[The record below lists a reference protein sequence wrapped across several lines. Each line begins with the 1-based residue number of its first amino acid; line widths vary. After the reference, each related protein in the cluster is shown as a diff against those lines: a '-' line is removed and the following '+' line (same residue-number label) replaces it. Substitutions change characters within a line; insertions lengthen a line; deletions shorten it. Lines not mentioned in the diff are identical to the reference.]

1 MKKLIF
7 FGCIALAASAGLI
20 IGAIEGSWGLAIL
33 FGLKLSV
40 IGMAIG
46 ALLSKLWRKSKS
58 PEQEEGERDIAD
70 REQWERLTRTGSHDT
85 SAEELTANYWRD
97 KGHPPFMNP
106 EDHDPRG

>member
-1 MKKLIF
+1 MRKLIF
-7 FGCIALAASAGLI
+7 IVCVALFAGVGLI
-20 IGAIEGSWGLAIL
+20 IGAIEGSWDLAIL

-46 ALLSKLWRKSKS
+46 ALLSMIWRKSKS
-58 PEQEEGERDIAD
+58 SEQEADERGIAD
-70 REQWERLTRTGSHDT
+70 QEGWERLTGTGSHDT
-85 SAEELTANYWRD
+85 SPEELTANFWRD